1 MGRASMMESIAG
13 NQKKDMLRKQHLII
27 GRAEEHG
34 ICIVIAKRPTPE
46 GVGKMKL

>member
-27 GRAEEHG
+27 GREDKHG
-34 ICIVIAKRPTPE
+34 ICIVIVKRLTPE
-46 GVGKMKL
+46 GVGKMRI